1 MAKVTHNFTDS
12 SSLFPILNQ
21 EPAQTRITPL
31 ARIAAEA
38 PLADTGCLTEYRPLR
53 SRSIVGKVVSRRGV
67 PFSHA
72 INPYRGCEFGC
83 RYCYARYT
91 HEFLEM
97 RDPEQ
102 FERQIYYKE
111 NAAWLL
117 RQDLRS
123 LKPGTVIGI
132 GTATDPYQP
141 LERRQRVTRS
151 LLEVFAEV
159 GGYRLG
165 IITKSALIL
174 RDLELLQAVARRNQL
189 GIHITITTMD
199 TRLARILEPRAPRPD
214 MRMHAV
220 AQLRKAGLRA
230 GVMCSPLMPGITDS
244 RASIAAVAR
253 AAAEAGANFLHAGAL
268 FLKPCSQPVFFK
280 FVRENFPALEQSYQQ
295 RYGNSAF
302 VSTEYRK
309 RIAEVV
315 ESVRRQF
322 HLGQRTQFGEA
333 FAKQPIE
340 PVSLQPSLPFE
351 MQGLGAR
358 D

>member
-1 MAKVTHNFTDS
+1 MAKTANTFTIS
-12 SSLFPILNQ
+12 PSLFTILGQ
-21 EPAQTRITPL
+21 TEPEPRITPL

-53 SRSIVGKVVSRRGV
+53 SRSIISKVVSKRGA

-132 GTATDPYQP
+132 GSATDPYQP
-141 LERRQRVTRS
+141 LERRQRITRS
-151 LLEVFAEV
+151 IFEVFAEV
-159 GGYRLG
+159 GGFRLG
-165 IITKSALIL
+165 LITKSALVL
-174 RDLELLQAVARRNQL
+174 RDIELLQAVARRNQL
-189 GIHITITTMD
+189 GIHVTITTMD

-244 RASIAAVAR
+244 RSSISAVAR
-253 AAAEAGANFLHAGAL
+253 AASEAGANFLHAGTL
-268 FLKPCSQPVFFK
+268 FLKPCSQPVFFE
-280 FVRENFPALEQSYQQ
+280 FVRENFPALEKSYQQ
-295 RYGNSAF
+295 RYGQNAF

-309 RIAEVV
+309 RVTELV
-315 ESVRRQF
+315 ESIRREF
-322 HLGQRTQFGEA
+322 KLGERTQFGEA
-333 FAKQPIE
+333 FAKQPIM
-340 PVSLQPSLPFE
+340 PIQPQPWLPFSE
-351 MQGLGAR
+351 S
-358 D
+358 